1 MLTLGTALAADI
13 DSVVAEYTV
22 SSSIVAVSSRDH
34 WSFHLRNVYGML
46 GCDFVVRSVV
56 AMAIAIAAVVAF
68 AAVVAV
74 RFVDHI
80 SAMVA
85 TDF

>member
-1 MLTLGTALAADI
+1 MTLDTALAADI
-13 DSVVAEYTV
+13 DSAVAEYTV
-22 SSSIVAVSSRDH
+22 SSSMVAVSSRDH
-34 WSFHLRNVYGML
+34 WSFHFML

>member
-1 MLTLGTALAADI
+1 MTLGTALAADI
-13 DSVVAEYTV
+13 DSAVAEYTV
-22 SSSIVAVSSRDH
+22 SSSMVAVSSRDH
-34 WSFHLRNVYGML
+34 WSFHLRNLYGM

-85 TDF
+85 PDF

>member
-1 MLTLGTALAADI
+1 MTLGTALAADI

-22 SSSIVAVSSRDH
+22 FSSIVAVSSRDH
-34 WSFHLRNVYGML
+34 WSFHLRNLYGML

-80 SAMVA
+80 SAMV
-85 TDF
+85 TSDF